1 MRKTSA
7 MVEAGILSAI
17 AIVMA
22 LIAMYVPVIG
32 AFVNFVWPLP
42 VIICG
47 MRNGLK
53 YSIMTLIVAA
63 IIIAIIISPIQAF
76 FLAVIFGL
84 LGLILGECMR
94 RRMSPMKLMLYGS
107 IGAVIALVLNIVLS
121 FAILDIDPI
130 AMMFK
135 SFEDS
140 LTTMGDFYRSH
151 GVSEEDTKAAVAS
164 YAEMIKMMRVIMP
177 GAFLLSA
184 PMLAFVNYYVAKK
197 VMMRLGESFE
207 DLPPFR
213 LWVFPT
219 WILAPFFVSLIGV
232 TYFYINKMTD
242 TWMYSLCVNVQTIC
256 TFSLVLQA
264 VALLYWYVDKNN
276 KPKWWAGVGTTLVF
290 VVPIVSQVMVYVG
303 AMDMVVDFRKIR
315 KDYGNLP
322 KETSKSKKK

>member
-1 MRKTSA
+1 MRKTSS
-7 MVEAGILSAI
+7 MVEAGILAAI

-42 VIICG
+42 IIICG

-53 YSIMTLIVAA
+53 WSIMSLIVAS

-76 FLAVIFGL
+76 FLGAIFGL

-94 RRMSPMKLMLYGS
+94 RRFPPMKLMLYGS
-107 IGAVIALVLNIVLS
+107 IGAVIALILNIVLS
-121 FAILDIDPI
+121 FAVLDIDPI

-135 SFEDS
+135 SFEES

-184 PMLAFVNYYVAKK
+184 PMLAFANYYVAKK
-197 VMMRLGESFE
+197 VMQRLGETFE
-207 DLPPFR
+207 DMVPFR
-213 LWVFPT
+213 DWAFPS
-219 WILAPFFVSLIGV
+219 WILAPFFASLVGV
-232 TYFYINKMTD
+232 TYFYVNKMTD
-242 TWMYSLCVNVQTIC
+242 TWMYSLCVNIQTVC

-264 VALLYWYVDKNN
+264 VCLIYWYVYTNN
-276 KPKWWAGVGTTLVF
+276 KPKWWAGVATTLIF
-290 VVPIVSQVMVYVG
+290 IVPIISQVMVYVG
-303 AMDMVVDFRKIR
+303 AMDMVMDFRKIR
-315 KDYGNLP
+315 KDYSALP
-322 KETSKSKKK
+322 KSKKK